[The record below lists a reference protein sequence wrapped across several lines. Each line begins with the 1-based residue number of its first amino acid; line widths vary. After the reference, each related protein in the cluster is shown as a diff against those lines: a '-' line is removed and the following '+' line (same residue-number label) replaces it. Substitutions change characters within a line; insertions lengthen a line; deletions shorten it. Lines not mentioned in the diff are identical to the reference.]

1 MRSLG
6 AYSYQTNNS
15 IVSSQTPSVAPFF
28 IATSSAVVAQG
39 QPSPIR
45 LLVASEQT
53 LLLEGI
59 SSLCDAVP
67 HFQVTAQASSGQEAL
82 QKLERFRP
90 EVALLDLELT
100 DLLALEVIKR
110 AAAAQIPTRCAVFS
124 SRKDRKTVMDALRFG
139 ASGYLLKSSS
149 RAQLVEALR
158 HLSEG
163 GIYVSP
169 QIELASL
176 VYEGSNGQ
184 RSADPLESLSSREYQ
199 VFSLLV
205 DGIRAKEI
213 AARLALS
220 PKTVDTYRASLMRKL
235 EIHDVAGLVKFALQR
250 NLTA

>member
-1 MRSLG
+1 
-6 AYSYQTNNS
+6 
-15 IVSSQTPSVAPFF
+15 VSTQTPSVVPFF
-28 IATSSAVVAQG
+28 NATSTAGVAQI
-39 QPSPIR
+39 QPSLVR

-53 LLLEGI
+53 LLLEGL

-67 HFQVTAQASSGQEAL
+67 HFHAAGQASSGQEAL
-82 QKLERFRP
+82 QQLELLRP
-90 EVALLDLELT
+90 DIALLDLELT
-100 DLLALEVIKR
+100 DLVALEVIKR
-110 AAAAQIPTRCAVFS
+110 AAAAHIPTRCAVFS
-124 SRKDRKTVMDALRFG
+124 SRKDRKTVMDALRLG
-139 ASGYLLKSSS
+139 ASGYLLKSAT
-149 RAQLVEALR
+149 RLQLGDALR

-176 VYEGSNGQ
+176 VYEGSNG
-184 RSADPLESLSSREYQ
+184 RRGADPIDSLSSREYQ
-199 VFSLLV
+199 VFCLLV
-205 DGIRAKEI
+205 DGVRAKEI

>member
-1 MRSLG
+1 MS
-6 AYSYQTNNS
+6 T
-15 IVSSQTPSVAPFF
+15 QTPSVVPFF
-28 IATSSAVVAQG
+28 NATSTAGVAQI
-39 QPSPIR
+39 QPSLVR

-53 LLLEGI
+53 LLLEGL

-67 HFQVTAQASSGQEAL
+67 HFQVAAQASSGQEAL
-82 QKLERFRP
+82 QQLELLRP
-90 EVALLDLELT
+90 DIALLDLELT
-100 DLLALEVIKR
+100 DLVALEVIKR

-124 SRKDRKTVMDALRFG
+124 SRKDRKTVMDALRLG
-139 ASGYLLKSSS
+139 ASGYLLKSAT
-149 RAQLVEALR
+149 RLQLSDALR

-176 VYEGSNGQ
+176 VYEGSNG
-184 RSADPLESLSSREYQ
+184 RRGADPIDSLSSREYQ
-199 VFSLLV
+199 VFCLLV
-205 DGIRAKEI
+205 DGVRAKEI

>member
-1 MRSLG
+1 MS
-6 AYSYQTNNS
+6 T
-15 IVSSQTPSVAPFF
+15 QTPSVVPFF
-28 IATSSAVVAQG
+28 NATSTAGVAQI
-39 QPSPIR
+39 QPSLVR

-53 LLLEGI
+53 LLLEGL

-67 HFQVTAQASSGQEAL
+67 HFQVASQASSGQEAL
-82 QKLERFRP
+82 QQLELLRP
-90 EVALLDLELT
+90 DIALLDLELT
-100 DLLALEVIKR
+100 DLVALEVIKR

-124 SRKDRKTVMDALRFG
+124 SRKDRKTVMDALRLG
-139 ASGYLLKSSS
+139 ASGYLLKSAT
-149 RAQLVEALR
+149 RLQLSDALR

-176 VYEGSNGQ
+176 VYEGSNG
-184 RSADPLESLSSREYQ
+184 RRGADPIDSLSSREYQ
-199 VFSLLV
+199 VFCLLV
-205 DGIRAKEI
+205 DGVRAKEI

>member
-1 MRSLG
+1 
-6 AYSYQTNNS
+6 
-15 IVSSQTPSVAPFF
+15 VSTQTPSVVPFF
-28 IATSSAVVAQG
+28 NATSTAGVAQI
-39 QPSPIR
+39 QPSLVR

-53 LLLEGI
+53 LLLEGL

-67 HFQVTAQASSGQEAL
+67 HFQVASQASSGQEAL
-82 QKLERFRP
+82 QQLELLRP
-90 EVALLDLELT
+90 DIALLDLELT
-100 DLLALEVIKR
+100 DLVALEVIKR

-124 SRKDRKTVMDALRFG
+124 SRKDRKTVMDALRLG
-139 ASGYLLKSSS
+139 ASGYLLKSAT
-149 RAQLVEALR
+149 RLQLSDALR

-176 VYEGSNGQ
+176 VYEGSNG
-184 RSADPLESLSSREYQ
+184 RRGADPIDSLSSREYQ
-199 VFSLLV
+199 VFCLLV
-205 DGIRAKEI
+205 DGVRAKEI